1 MIRLGDGEGAVL
13 DRPDRDDPVLGPY
26 LTTHFGNRVSQ
37 ARLNGLADRLALAVR
52 RARVIGIRPDVRAR
66 TYPVDLSS
74 LSDQQRV
81 AWAREHLSLRTEERE
96 RLDPESAHR
105 LILLGRWMAGFDW
118 PEQALLTSAWIHFDW
133 LESGFLANLAVR
145 QGRIGLVTGRRRL
158 APAFRAAG
166 IEVDEWTVPLRYM
179 RRDADWTPHFPDRYE
194 ELVDTLAPA
203 FPGQLFFVGAG
214 ICGKVYCD
222 VIAERGGVAL
232 DIGAVC
238 DAWLGI
244 GTRPRVAFDRWGQ
257 EDVPGSLLLERQLAL
272 HTGGAG
278 VDRGS

>member
-1 MIRLGDGEGAVL
+1 MSLMRLGDGEGVL
-13 DRPDRDDPVLGPY
+13 LNRPDNMGLQSY
-26 LTTHFGNRVSQ
+26 LATHFGDRPFPAQ
-37 ARLNGLADRLALAVR
+37 LDDLADRLALAIR
-52 RARVIGIRPDVRAR
+52 RASVIGIRTDVFA
-66 TYPVDLSS
+66 TSYPADVSGI
-74 LSDQQRV
+74 SDQQRV
-81 AWAREHLSLRTEERE
+81 AWARENLSLRPEEKA

-133 LESGFLANLAVR
+133 LESGFLADLAVR

-158 APAFRAAG
+158 APVFRAAG
-166 IEVDEWTVPLRYM
+166 VEVDEWTVPLRFM

-194 ELVDTLAPA
+194 ELLDTLTPA

-244 GTRPRVAFDRWGQ
+244 ATRPRVSFERWGQ
-257 EDVPGSLLLERQLAL
+257 EGVPGRLLLERQLAER
-272 HTGGAG
+272 TGRIDADGG
-278 VDRGS
+278 P